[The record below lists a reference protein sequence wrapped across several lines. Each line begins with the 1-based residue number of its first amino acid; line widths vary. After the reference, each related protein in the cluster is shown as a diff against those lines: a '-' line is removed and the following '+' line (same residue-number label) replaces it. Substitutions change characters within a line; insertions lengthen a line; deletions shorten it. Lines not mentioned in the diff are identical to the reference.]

1 MVTSVLQNIAKQR
14 DVRRWSNLNCA
25 FRISLIGMGD
35 FKKCAVNFPFCLGMT
50 DFCCCDSDDCVAE
63 KNINVQ
69 RKQLSSGK
77 PGKPP
82 CHHQSD
88 LRKPSARKVQKTSKG
103 RIPANATRST

>member
-1 MVTSVLQNIAKQR
+1 
-14 DVRRWSNLNCA
+14 
-25 FRISLIGMGD
+25 MGD
-35 FKKCAVNFPFCLGMT
+35 FKKCTVNFPFCLGMT